1 MGATTPA
8 PPDEPAQNTGMTT
21 PTAGAAPE
29 PAVARTLRVV
39 VVDDQLPFRIALR
52 RVLQRAAGVDVV
64 AEGADG
70 AEAIDLVERMQ
81 PDVVVLDVRMPGTDG
96 PTAARVIAERWPAVT
111 VVLCSSHSRD
121 DLPSELA
128 APFVPKELLTAAV
141 LHNAVRD
148 HATSM

>member
-1 MGATTPA
+1 MRAGAV
-8 PPDEPAQNTGMTT
+8 QHNGMTT
-21 PTAGAAPE
+21 PGTGTAATRA
-29 PAVARTLRVV
+29 LRAV

-70 AEAIDLVERMQ
+70 AEAITLVEQLQ

-121 DLPSELA
+121 DLPGDLA
-128 APFVPKELLTAAV
+128 APYVPKELLTAELLQQAV
-141 LHNAVRD
+141 HD
-148 HATSM
+148 H